1 VTPTLEAPAPEADPD
16 KGQSAPVLLRR
27 LLLVLVTTLL
37 VARPLVLGEEPS
49 LTDPLADPWGMVL
62 TLLWL
67 IAAVGWA
74 VWRFVLRSEVREG
87 STPHPNPPPQG
98 GREKEKTPSPLV
110 GEGWGGGAPARNWYG
125 GLAQT
130 ALLATVALVFVSAEW
145 AAHYKFPARLIAWE
159 WLGLFVA
166 FFMVRQLAVTP
177 AEQRG
182 LYAVLLAGAVSLAAH
197 GVYQRSVELPNTRR
211 EIGNDPEK
219 LRQLLAHEGVY
230 RDLDEGSLEEYLRR
244 LNQNNIF
251 GPYVHPNSYAG
262 YLILWL
268 PGLVGAVLSC
278 WRTRVPRWQITLSIG
293 CVVLGGTALWLTH
306 SRGAL
311 LGLAL
316 AGGGVVLLVW
326 RRTWR
331 TRLIVALAGLLL
343 LAGVVYGVGR
353 SGLLA
358 SGVSQDTSV
367 VAQRLEYWRLT
378 WRMIG
383 ERPWLGV
390 GPGNFGENYTRVMD
404 ETTEEKI
411 KEPHNFI
418 LEMGANAGVFATLGL
433 LVALGAFF
441 VRTVAYERRA
451 GSVSDRSPPV
461 ADAPGS
467 PLRWEFYVGG
477 MFGLLLGFVLRA
489 NALPPDEIIAET
501 WAAGLR
507 AVVWFAAFG
516 LLERVPWSDREWALA
531 LTTGVAALLI
541 NLCVSDGI
549 SFPSVAGPLWIAIAL
564 ALNAVDLRP
573 VAWLSRSGA
582 AMILPLPILVGVVLG
597 YGTYI
602 FYPVL
607 GSDHLMHDAID
618 AVDFFHA
625 EAGKPPAQRAALIRR
640 DPESYLR
647 KKVIEPLEQ
656 AVRLTPDDA
665 RLHVQLA
672 SWYGSVWE
680 LNLQKTEVSDVKTA
694 ERAIAHGMIAMRLD
708 PDGSQGYLVQYQLRM
723 KFGGLNESM
732 AKSGRNRDPLFVNEK
747 EQTAKKQY
755 TMAAEVL
762 GPFVEKNDPTDAKLR
777 YALALAWFRAGEN
790 QKGREQADLARRLD
804 EGVKL
809 PTRRLTDQQRTQ
821 IQEWLSAAS
830 PG

>member
-1 VTPTLEAPAPEADPD
+1 V
-16 KGQSAPVLLRR
+16 PVLLRR

-49 LTDPLADPWGMVL
+49 LTDLLADPWSMVL

-74 VWRFVLRSEVREG
+74 AWRFMLRSEPGGE
-87 STPHPNPPPQG
+87 PPP
-98 GREKEKTPSPLV
+98 
-110 GEGWGGGAPARNWYG
+110 RNWYG
-125 GLAQT
+125 GLVQT
-130 ALLATVALVFVSAEW
+130 ALLATVALVFISAEW

-159 WLGLFVA
+159 WLGLFAA
-166 FFMVRQLAVTP
+166 FFVVRQLAVTP

-182 LYAVLLAGAVSLAAH
+182 LFAVLLAGTVSLAAH
-197 GVYQRSVELPNTRR
+197 GVYQRWYELPNTRR
-211 EIGNDPEK
+211 EIGDDPEK

-230 RDLDEGSLEEYLRR
+230 REMDEGSSQEYLRR

-268 PGLVGAVLSC
+268 PGLVGTVLVG
-278 WRTRVPRWQITLSIG
+278 WRTRLPRWQIALCAA
-293 CVVLGGTALWLTH
+293 CVVLGGYALWLTH

-326 RRTWR
+326 RRAWR
-331 TRLIVALAGLLL
+331 TRLVVALAGLLL

-378 WRMIG
+378 GQMIR

-411 KEPHNFI
+411 KEPHDFA
-418 LEMGANAGVFATLGL
+418 LEMWANAGLFATLGL

-441 VRTVAYERRA
+441 ARALAYLRRA
-451 GSVSDRSPPV
+451 GSVSDRSEVPPV
-461 ADAPGS
+461 ANALGSPDAP

-489 NALPPDEIIAET
+489 NSLPPDEIIAET
-501 WAAGLR
+501 KAAALR

-516 LLERVPWSDREWALA
+516 LLERIPWSTRGRALA
-531 LTTGVAALLI
+531 LITGVAGLLI

-549 SFPSVAGPLWIAIAL
+549 SFPSVAGPLWVAVAL

-602 FYPVL
+602 LYPVL
-607 GSDHLMHDAID
+607 SSDSLLREANY

-625 EAGKPPAQRAALIRR
+625 EARKPPAQRAPLIRS

-647 KKVIEPLEQ
+647 KKVVAPLEQ
-656 AVRLTPDDA
+656 AVRLTPDDV
-665 RLHVQLA
+665 RLRTQLA
-672 SWYGSVWE
+672 WWYGSVWE
-680 LNLQKTEVSDVKTA
+680 LNRQKTEVSDVKIA
-694 ERAIAHGMIAMRLD
+694 ERAIGHGMIATRLD
-708 PDGSQGYLVQYQLRM
+708 PDGSLGYMVQYQLRM
-723 KFGGLNESM
+723 RFGGLNESK
-732 AKSGRNRDPLFVNEK
+732 AKDGPNRDPLFINEK
-747 EQTAKKQY
+747 EQEAKKQY
-755 TMAAEVL
+755 RMAAEVL
-762 GPFVEKNDPTDAKLR
+762 GPFVEKNDPTDAKLH
-777 YALALAWFRAGEN
+777 YALAAAWFRAGEN
-790 QKGREQADLARRLD
+790 QKGREQAERALHLD
-804 EGVKL
+804 EGVRL
-809 PTRRLTDQQRTQ
+809 PTRKLTDPQRKQ
-821 IQEWLSAAS
+821 VLEWLSSAA